1 MIKKYVSI
9 FTLLTVIFLTG
20 CAEILQSVE
29 LKIDSQ
35 DKTKQDEFDVVE
47 RTLTLKEATKSRDL
61 PYNRRVITQG
71 SGGKA
76 RHITEKVVIFCFSP
90 TDKTAE
96 YKIGKGD
103 TTSFIRLVIISKKT
117 LLKIVG
123 GLQLVTKPR
132 TS

>member
-1 MIKKYVSI
+1 M
-9 FTLLTVIFLTG
+9 
-20 CAEILQSVE
+20 
-29 LKIDSQ
+29 KIDSQ

-76 RHITEKVVIFCFSP
+76 RHITEKEALFSVFPP

-103 TTSFIRLVIISKKT
+103 TISFIRLVDNIEENA
-117 LLKIVG
+117 LKDSRWPPAGYKAVQASNWRRFSINANY
-123 GLQLVTKPR
+123 
-132 TS
+132 